1 MKHSFASRPE
11 AVVVVTGSELLRA
24 EIADENGPFLA
35 HELARLGVLCRR
47 ITIVGDDPDLLEAT
61 LRNGLEAD
69 LCLISGGLGPTH
81 DDRTIELLAKVS
93 GKRLV
98 VDSRLE
104 REIDLVGRRYARNV
118 GSTYHAYEEGVR
130 KQASIPEGACVLGL
144 AGTAPGVAFELDG
157 RVAVALPGPPYE
169 LQKLWP
175 AALESMPLRRLLERV
190 PPFEHRMLRFFGL
203 SESALAAAL
212 RDAGGDGNGVT
223 VTICARDR
231 ELLADFFVDPGAE
244 ARGDELLSALAAA
257 GPDTLFAR
265 DECPVEQIVLEQARE
280 RGLTLA
286 TAESCTGGLVGA
298 RLTEVPGASD
308 VFLGAVVAYANEVKQ
323 ALLGVSPATLQKH
336 GAVSAECALEMA
348 NGARRALGADVALS
362 VTGIAGPGGGS
373 ADKPV
378 GLVFFC
384 ATSAQETLAQEIR
397 FSGDRD
403 QIRRYATVAALHLTR
418 RLLELGGFEPKTLAL
433 SGRR

>member
-1 MKHSFASRPE
+1 M
-11 AVVVVTGSELLRA
+11 VTGSELLRA

-35 HELARLGVLCRR
+35 RELARLGVLCRR
-47 ITIVGDDPDLLEAT
+47 ITIVGDDPDLLEAAI
-61 LRNGLEAD
+61 RDGLEAD

-81 DDRTIELLAKVS
+81 DDRTIELLARVS
-93 GKRLV
+93 GKQLV
-98 VDSRLE
+98 VDPQLE

-118 GSTYHAYEEGVR
+118 GTSYHGYEEGVR
-130 KQASIPEGACVLGL
+130 KQASVPEGAQVLGL
-144 AGTAPGVAFELDG
+144 AGTAPGVALELND
-157 RVAVALPGPPYE
+157 RIAVALPGPPYE
-169 LQKLWP
+169 LQRLWP
-175 AALESMPLRRLLERV
+175 AALDSAPLRRLLERV
-190 PPFEHRMLRFFGL
+190 PPFERRTLRFYGL
-203 SESALAAAL
+203 AESTLAAAL
-212 RDAGGDGNGVT
+212 ESAGGDGGGVT

-231 ELLADFFVDPGAE
+231 ELLAELFVEPGAE
-244 ARGDELLSALAAA
+244 ARADELVSALAAA

-265 DECPVEQIVLEQARE
+265 HERPIEQIVLELARE

-308 VFLGAVVAYANEVKQ
+308 VFFGAVVSYANAAKET
-323 ALLGVSPATLQKH
+323 LLGVSPETLADH

-348 NGARRALGADVALS
+348 KGARRALGADLALS

-384 ATSAQETLAQEIR
+384 ATGEQATLVQEIR
-397 FSGDRD
+397 FSGDRA
-403 QIRRYATVAALHLTR
+403 QIRRYATVAGLHLMR
-418 RLLELGGFEPKTLAL
+418 RLLAQIGH
-433 SGRR
+433 S

>member
-1 MKHSFASRPE
+1 M
-11 AVVVVTGSELLRA
+11 VTGSELLRA

-35 HELARLGVLCRR
+35 RELARLGVLCRR
-47 ITIVGDDPDLLEAT
+47 ISVVGDDPELLEAA
-61 LRNGLEAD
+61 LKDGLEAD

-81 DDRTIELLAKVS
+81 DDRTIELLAKVA
-93 GKRLV
+93 GRQLV
-98 VDSRLE
+98 VDSELE
-104 REIDLVGRRYARNV
+104 RAIDLVGRRYARNV
-118 GSTYHAYEEGVR
+118 GTAYHAYDEGVR
-130 KQASIPEGACVLGL
+130 KQASIPEGAHVLGL
-144 AGTAPGVAFELDG
+144 AGTAPGVALDLDG
-157 RVAVALPGPPYE
+157 CVAVALPGPPYE

-175 AALESMPLRRLLERV
+175 AALESAPLRGLLARV
-190 PPFEHRMLRFFGL
+190 PPFEQRTLRFYGL
-203 SESALAAAL
+203 SESMLAAAL
-212 RDAGGDGNGVT
+212 QEAGGDGNGVA

-231 ELLADFFVDPGAE
+231 ELQAELFVDPGAE
-244 ARGDELLSALAAA
+244 ARADELVAALTAA

-265 DECPVEQIVLEQARE
+265 DERPIEQIVLGLARE

-298 RLTEVPGASD
+298 RLTEVPGASE
-308 VFLGAVVAYANEVKQ
+308 VFLGAIVAYANEIKQ
-323 ALLGVSPATLQKH
+323 TLLGVASETLGRY

-348 NGARRALGADVALS
+348 RGARRALAADVALS
-362 VTGIAGPGGGS
+362 VTGIAGPDGSS

-378 GLVFFC
+378 GLVFLC
-384 ATSAQETLAQEIR
+384 ATGETETLGQEIR

-418 RLLELGGFEPKTLAL
+418 RLLESSDFESKTLAL

>member
-1 MKHSFASRPE
+1 MQEPKAPFSNRPE
-11 AVVVVTGSELLRA
+11 AAIVVTGSELLRA
-24 EIADENGPFLA
+24 EITDENGPFLA
-35 HELARLGVLCRR
+35 RELARLGVLCRR
-47 ITIVGDDPDLLEAT
+47 ISIVGDEPALLEAAIED
-61 LRNGLEAD
+61 GLKAD

-93 GKRLV
+93 GKQLV
-98 VDSRLE
+98 VDSRLK

-118 GSTYHAYEEGVR
+118 GSAYQAYEEGVR
-130 KQASIPEGACVLGL
+130 KQASIPEGAHVLGL
-144 AGTAPGVAFELDG
+144 AGTAPGIALDLDG

-175 AALESMPLRRLLERV
+175 AALESSPLRRLLERV
-190 PPFEHRMLRFFGL
+190 PPFESRTLRFYGL
-203 SESALAAAL
+203 SESTLAAAL
-212 RDAGGDGNGVT
+212 QDAGGDGNGVT

-231 ELLADFFVDPGAE
+231 ELLAELFVDPGAE
-244 ARGDELLSALAAA
+244 MRADELMDALAAA

-265 DECPVEQIVLEQARE
+265 DERPIEQIVLELARE
-280 RGLTLA
+280 LRLKLA

-298 RLTEVPGASD
+298 RLTEVPGASE
-308 VFLGAVVAYANEVKQ
+308 VFLGAVVAYANEIKQ
-323 ALLGVSPATLQKH
+323 ALLGVSPETLSQY

-348 NGARRALGADVALS
+348 RGARRALGADVALS
-362 VTGIAGPGGGS
+362 VTGIAGPDGGS

-384 ATSAQETLAQEIR
+384 AASERETLAQEIR

-403 QIRRYATVAALHLTR
+403 QIRRYATVAALHLAR
-418 RLLELGGFEPKTLAL
+418 RLLAQIGHG
-433 SGRR
+433 